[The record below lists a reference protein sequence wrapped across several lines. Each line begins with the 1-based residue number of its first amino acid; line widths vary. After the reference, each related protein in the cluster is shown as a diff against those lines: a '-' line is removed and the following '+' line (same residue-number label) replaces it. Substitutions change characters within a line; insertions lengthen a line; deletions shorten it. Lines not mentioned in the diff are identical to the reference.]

1 MINCKLHL
9 FTAVIHCFSKLLVTP
24 HVLSIHP
31 ANSHLHRLH
40 HYNTLPSN
48 LQRLNPFRIL
58 SRRETLLPTLGLN
71 EFLTQC
77 FVASCRLHRISILTT
92 LMHGPYHY
100 TCLVHV
106 CKVLAKSVIVKVVLR
121 IGHYVDINRNV
132 SSTLLCLCF

>member
-48 LQRLNPFRIL
+48 LQHRNMFKNGAT
-58 SRRETLLPTLGLN
+58 RETLRLTLGLGK
-71 EFLTQC
+71 TSTPS
-77 FVASCRLHRISILTT
+77 FVGSCRPHKISIFTI
-92 LMHGPYHY
+92 LMHGPYNY
-100 TCLVHV
+100 MSLVYV
-106 CKVLAKSVIVKVVLR
+106 CKVSSKSIIDKVVLQ
-121 IGHYVDINRNV
+121 IGHFVDKNQNVNRPPYQP
-132 SSTLLCLCF
+132 CF